1 MADMKI
7 TGKREYEAVVF
18 DMDGVIF
25 DSERLVIE
33 CWEVIA
39 DKYGVRDV
47 ESVCRECLGINK
59 EAAKR
64 KFLEHYGE
72 KFPYDKYKEEMSA
85 LYHQRYSGGRLP
97 VKQGVKDLLVFLKGS
112 GKRIALAS
120 STRKLVVTQE
130 LADAGLIGYFDEI
143 VCGDMVARSK
153 PEPDIYLKAC
163 ECLGVIPRNAYG
175 IEDSYNGIRSAAG
188 AGLRPIMVPDLAE
201 PTKEME
207 ELSEIILSS
216 LVEVKEY
223 LS

>member
-64 KFLEHYGE
+64 KFLEHYIRKKGRHFTTSDIAGE
-72 KFPYDKYKEEMSA
+72 DF
-85 LYHQRYSGGRLP
+85 R
-97 VKQGVKDLLVFLKGS
+97 
-112 GKRIALAS
+112 
-120 STRKLVVTQE
+120 
-130 LADAGLIGYFDEI
+130 
-143 VCGDMVARSK
+143 
-153 PEPDIYLKAC
+153 
-163 ECLGVIPRNAYG
+163 
-175 IEDSYNGIRSAAG
+175 
-188 AGLRPIMVPDLAE
+188 
-201 PTKEME
+201 
-207 ELSEIILSS
+207 
-216 LVEVKEY
+216 
-223 LS
+223 